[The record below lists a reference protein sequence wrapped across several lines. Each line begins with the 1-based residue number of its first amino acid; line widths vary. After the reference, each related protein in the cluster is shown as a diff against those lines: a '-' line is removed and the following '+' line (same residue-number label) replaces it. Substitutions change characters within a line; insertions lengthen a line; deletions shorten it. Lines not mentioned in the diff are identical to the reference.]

1 MMQDRL
7 IKGGEYDSH
16 LIKKVPAAT
25 MREMLDKAKEKSTI
39 LPEFNNRYCLDL
51 GDDADV

>member
-16 LIKKVPAAT
+16 KIKKVPAET
-25 MREMLDKAKEKSTI
+25 MREMLYKAEEK
-39 LPEFNNRYCLDL
+39 
-51 GDDADV
+51 